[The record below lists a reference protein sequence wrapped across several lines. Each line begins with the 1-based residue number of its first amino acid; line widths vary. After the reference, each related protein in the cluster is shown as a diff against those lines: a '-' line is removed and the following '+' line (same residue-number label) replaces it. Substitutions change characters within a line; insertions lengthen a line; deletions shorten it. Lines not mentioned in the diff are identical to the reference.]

1 VKKIFFALL
10 SILAVVTLAVAAKIN
25 SSPFAPGART
35 LVLAHNAY
43 PDDGKYGD
51 RLDRVIKAGVPFVV
65 EEDLVWVDG
74 RSLLIHNPKSAGSDS
89 PTLESYFFPKVKP
102 VVEAALRAGNK
113 GDWPLVT
120 LYLDIKNDPEEHL
133 QAISKVLD
141 KYDAWLTKAVKT
153 TDIAKQSPLELKPMM
168 VILEDKKNDI
178 KQAFFYD
185 RIPVGGKIRA
195 FGSPTKFDDNPTN
208 VAKTARAERFAA
220 MLKVDP
226 EQLLT
231 QHADNYHRWFGTDW
245 AFIELCGP
253 THGNDWNAAAEARL
267 KHFVDYGHS
276 LGYLVSLYEV
286 NGFSDHENQ
295 GWTAEFN
302 FGSAEGAR
310 IRWNA
315 AVKAHADFIATDQ
328 YEDLGKF
335 IRSKR

>member
-1 VKKIFFALL
+1 MKKISLVLL
-10 SILAVVTLAVAAKIN
+10 SIVASLAIAAKVS

-43 PDDGKYGD
+43 PDDGKYAD
-51 RLDRVIKAGVPFVV
+51 RLDRAIASGVPFVV

-74 RSLLIHNPKSAGSDS
+74 RSLLIHNAKAAVPAS
-89 PTLESYFFPKVKP
+89 PTLESYFFPKVQP
-102 VVEAALRAGNK
+102 IVEKALKAGNK
-113 GDWPLVT
+113 GDWPLIT

-141 KYDAWLTKAVKT
+141 KYDAWLTKAAKT
-153 TDIAKQSPLELKPMM
+153 SDISKQSPLELKPMM
-168 VILEDKKNDI
+168 VILEDKKDDI

-185 RIPVGGKIRA
+185 RVPAGGKIRA

-208 VAKTARAERFAA
+208 VPKTARAERFAA
-220 MLKVDP
+220 MLKVEP

-231 QHADNYHRWFGTDW
+231 QHADNYHRWFGADW

-253 THGNDWNAAAEARL
+253 AHGNDWNAAAEARL

-276 LGYLVSLYEV
+276 LGYLVSLYAV
-286 NGFSDHENQ
+286 NGFSDAQNQ

-302 FGSAEGAR
+302 FGSPEAAR

-315 AVKAHADFIATDQ
+315 AVKARADFIATDQ